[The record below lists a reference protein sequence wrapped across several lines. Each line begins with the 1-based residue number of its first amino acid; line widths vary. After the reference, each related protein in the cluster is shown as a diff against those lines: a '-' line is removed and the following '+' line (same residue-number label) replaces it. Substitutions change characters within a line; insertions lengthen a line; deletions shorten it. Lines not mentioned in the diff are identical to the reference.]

1 MKEERREGMP
11 VRPEPAGSGRK
22 SLPYTEFRLS
32 SADCADYA
40 DWPGGRAEGPPNKKA
55 GASSRWTHLRYHAAG
70 AWTDRE
76 GEGMPVRPEPA
87 GSGRKSL
94 PYTEFRLSSADCAD
108 YADWPG
114 GRAEG
119 FGVSPPRRTERSA
132 LLVMPGETRKKGGH
146 KSLPYKTARVR

>member
-40 DWPGGRAEGPPNKKA
+40 DWPGGRAEG
-55 GASSRWTHLRYHAAG
+55 LRYRAAG

-76 GEGMPVRPEPA
+76 GEGVNPFPTQNSDCLPQIAQITQIGQVAELKVCATMLQALGRTGRGRECP
-87 GSGRKSL
+87 SGQSQPGLDGNPSPTQNSDCL
-94 PYTEFRLSSADCAD
+94 PQIAQITQIGQVAELKASA
-108 YADWPG
+108 
-114 GRAEG
+114 
-119 FGVSPPRRTERSA
+119 
-132 LLVMPGETRKKGGH
+132 
-146 KSLPYKTARVR
+146 